1 MGASAKC
8 HVGVLPLFILLTMN
22 PMSDQALRTA
32 LDHETTS
39 IVQQLQADNARLRNE
54 LATAKANLGN
64 RYLRSVLNLIDKHR
78 DMGYHGLDVIDRC
91 LVLHTEGDEDGE
103 TQEMLEQLYQFP
115 LEGKLAIIPVLCGLG
130 YWVMHESNIDHDCP
144 FTVHW
149 NHGTTEEQLRRDY
162 YDFFTRGGILHR
174 PH

>member
-1 MGASAKC
+1 
-8 HVGVLPLFILLTMN
+8 MN
-22 PMSDQALRTA
+22 PTSDQALRTA

-39 IVQQLQADNARLRNE
+39 IVRQLQADNERLRNE
-54 LATAKANLGN
+54 LAATKANLGN

-78 DMGYHGLDVIDRC
+78 DMGYGSLDVIDER
-91 LVLHTEGDEDGE
+91 LVLHDEGGADG
-103 TQEMLEQLYQFP
+103 MMRNQLYHFP
-115 LEGKLAIIPVLCGLG
+115 LESKLSIIPVLCGLG

-149 NHGTTEEQLRRDY
+149 NNTEERLRMDY

-174 PH
+174 PTE

>member
-1 MGASAKC
+1 
-8 HVGVLPLFILLTMN
+8 MN
-22 PMSDQALRTA
+22 PISDQALRIT

-39 IVQQLQADNARLRNE
+39 IVRQLQADNERLRTE
-54 LATAKANLGN
+54 LTRAKANLAN

-78 DMGYHGLDVIDRC
+78 DMGAGSLDVIDER
-91 LVLHTEGDEDGE
+91 LVLHDEAGGDG
-103 TQEMLEQLYQFP
+103 MMRNQLYQFP
-115 LEGKLAIIPVLCGLG
+115 LEEKLAIIPVLCGLG

-149 NHGTTEEQLRRDY
+149 NHTEEKLRRVY
-162 YDFFTRGGILHR
+162 YDVFNRGGVLYH